1 MARMGTD
8 EWIEGL
14 DRAARASDELR
25 EASRGRR
32 VVIGQAVVDGDRTH
46 RWHVVLDDGEVAIR
60 PGPADDA
67 DVTFTQDAAV
77 AAAVARGERSARSAF
92 ILGEIRVGGDVSLL
106 MDLGPALADLGDVF
120 APARD
125 EGVEG

>member
-1 MARMGTD
+1 MGTD

>member
-1 MARMGTD
+1 VHV
-8 EWIEGL
+8 L
-14 DRAARASDELR
+14 
-25 EASRGRR
+25 RGR
-32 VVIGQAVVDGDRTH
+32 
-46 RWHVVLDDGEVAIR
+46 VA
-60 PGPADDA
+60 DA

>member
-1 MARMGTD
+1 MGTD

-32 VVIGQAVVDGDRTH
+32 VVIGQVVVDGDRTH